1 MMRMKRYTPLVLA
14 CLFLIAPA
22 TAFAQETRG
31 SIEGVV
37 KDSTGGALPGVSVVA
52 KHVATNSTVTAVTD
66 ATGVY
71 RFPTVVPGLYTV
83 SATLQGFK
91 PAEDKVEVL
100 VGRLYRVTLIMDVAG
115 IAVSETVRAE
125 SPIVDVK
132 QNAVTQTVTKDLIAL
147 LPNSNRD
154 FQSVLTGL
162 PGINFETDISGSR
175 ASGIMI
181 DGASQSENRFV
192 IDGQDTTNLRTGL
205 SGKSLVVDFIEQ
217 IQVKQSGYNAEF
229 RATTGGV
236 VSVITKSG
244 TNSFHGTLA
253 MDYNGKALNKL
264 RGDIRPELRV
274 DPNVSGGNGA
284 PQYFTTPRT
293 SEFERYTVE
302 PIADFGGPIIRNKA
316 WFYIGFNDSVFN
328 QDRTVQW
335 SNPVVAGVTYPSIQS
350 FNQKTTDKR
359 FVYNGTWPVNSNL
372 RVRLNGSNQRTTGGL
387 GLPAVSAGVCI
398 DGVCSGNTFVV

>member
-1 MMRMKRYTPLVLA
+1 MMRMKRYVPLVLA

-31 SIEGVV
+31 SIEGVI
-37 KDSTGGALPGVSVVA
+37 KDSTGGALPGVSVSA
-52 KHVATNSTVTAVTD
+52 KQVQTNATVTAVTD
-66 ATGVY
+66 STGVY
-71 RFPTVVPGLYTV
+71 RFPALQPGTYTV
-83 SATLQGFK
+83 TATLQGFN
-91 PAEDKVEVL
+91 PASQDKVEIT
-100 VGRLYRVTLIMDVAG
+100 VGIILRVNLTLNVAG

-125 SPIVDVK
+125 SPIVDTK
-132 QNAVTQTVTKDLIAL
+132 QNAVTQTVSKDLIAM

-162 PGINFETDISGSR
+162 PGINFESDISGSR
-175 ASGIMI
+175 ATGIMI

-244 TNSFHGTLA
+244 TNAYHGTAA
-253 MDYNGKALNKL
+253 MDYNGKALNWL

-274 DPNVSGGNGA
+274 DPTVSGGNGA
-284 PQYFTTPRT
+284 PQYFTTDR
-293 SEFERYTVE
+293 
-302 PIADFGGPIIRNKA
+302 K
-316 WFYIGFNDSVFN
+316 SV
-328 QDRTVQW
+328 V
-335 SNPVVAGVTYPSIQS
+335 
-350 FNQKTTDKR
+350 
-359 FVYNGTWPVNSNL
+359 
-372 RVRLNGSNQRTTGGL
+372 
-387 GLPAVSAGVCI
+387 
-398 DGVCSGNTFVV
+398 

>member
-1 MMRMKRYTPLVLA
+1 
-14 CLFLIAPA
+14 LFLIAPA

-125 SPIVDVK
+125 SPIVDTK
-132 QNAVTQTVTKDLIAL
+132 QNAVTQTVSKGPDRDAAELEPR
-147 LPNSNRD
+147 LPVGPHGPAWHQLRS
-154 FQSVLTGL
+154 
-162 PGINFETDISGSR
+162 DISGSR
-175 ASGIMI
+175 ATGIMI

-205 SGKSLVVDFIEQ
+205 CRVRAWSWTS
-217 IQVKQSGYNAEF
+217 SSRSRSNSPGYNAEF

-244 TNSFHGTLA
+244 TNAYHGTAA
-253 MDYNGKALNKL
+253 MDYNGKALNWL
-264 RGDIRPELRV
+264 RGDIRP
-274 DPNVSGGNGA
+274 SFA
-284 PQYFTTPRT
+284 
-293 SEFERYTVE
+293 S
-302 PIADFGGPIIRNKA
+302 IR
-316 WFYIGFNDSVFN
+316 
-328 QDRTVQW
+328 
-335 SNPVVAGVTYPSIQS
+335 P
-350 FNQKTTDKR
+350 
-359 FVYNGTWPVNSNL
+359 
-372 RVRLNGSNQRTTGGL
+372 
-387 GLPAVSAGVCI
+387 
-398 DGVCSGNTFVV
+398 